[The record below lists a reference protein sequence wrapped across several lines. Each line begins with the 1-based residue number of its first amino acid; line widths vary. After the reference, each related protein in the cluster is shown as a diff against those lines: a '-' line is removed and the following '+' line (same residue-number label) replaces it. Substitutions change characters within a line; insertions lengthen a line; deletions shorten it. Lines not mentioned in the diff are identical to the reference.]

1 MEQQMKT
8 WLEENATCT
17 RQECEKLLR
26 DLKAEYVD
34 PVFKCVR
41 NSRHD
46 GEVKYGDIMDQCNT
60 LEHEFA
66 KKAIGAK
73 DVRADVF
80 LNFTKVNWKEL
91 SAVCCSCHE
100 IIDMKKIN

>member
-1 MEQQMKT
+1 MEQQMKA

-46 GEVKYGDIMDQCNT
+46 REWKYSHIMDQCDK
-60 LEHEFA
+60 LIREFD
-66 KKAIGAK
+66 KKAVGAK
-73 DVRADVF
+73 DIRADIF
-80 LNFTKVNWKEL
+80 LKFIEVN
-91 SAVCCSCHE
+91 
-100 IIDMKKIN
+100 